1 MLKNTRLDLL
11 LPEFSWPPP
20 TFPLS
25 FPLGMHFRVLHFHFN
40 VTTHVFVVKAY
51 GKIYRAE
58 EQWQEN
64 VENGWAV

>member
-11 LPEFSWPPP
+11 LPEFSCPPP
-20 TFPLS
+20 

-51 GKIYRAE
+51 GEIYRAE